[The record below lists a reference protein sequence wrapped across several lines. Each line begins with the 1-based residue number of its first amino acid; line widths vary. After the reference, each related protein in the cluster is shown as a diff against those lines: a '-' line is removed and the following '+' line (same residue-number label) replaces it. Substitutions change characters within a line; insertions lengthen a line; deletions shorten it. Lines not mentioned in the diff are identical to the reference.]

1 MTATT
6 EPEPYQAG
14 ATTRQIHQIH
24 HDDPR
29 LMRLRAILQDMQN
42 RLRWQEAVSLLPASV
57 ALGLAATTLLALM
70 WRINPWAPIPIQ
82 ILLAV
87 GAGLLVPGAAITS
100 TLYALLRPRSLA
112 ATARR
117 ADRLLSLD
125 ERLSTALE
133 DAVRLPANAGASAG
147 PTPQQI
153 ALMHAQLDDA
163 LAHAAS
169 ISPHRDIPVRVRGQ
183 KLAPVGAMLAL
194 LMAVLVVPDQVLA
207 PLTGVVDQ
215 VARQQIA
222 QEQRKIE
229 ALKQALEAQPRAHT
243 DPALKELLEELSR
256 LSTDLSNQRLS
267 REQAM
272 ARLSEAE
279 SSLQKILDPQSTAR
293 REALD
298 QMAQQLAASESQTA
312 REMAQALHRG
322 DYEQAG
328 DILKQAGQDP
338 SAMTP
343 QERRALAEALKQARD
358 SAVALDPELARR
370 LNEAAQPLQTG
381 DAHAV
386 KQALEDA
393 GRYVQDAGRNVAT
406 QEQVARALAQIQQS
420 KANIAGAGQGT
431 QVALA
436 TAVAAGTILTGTPV
450 VISGTIPAGTPVAV
464 GSPVTGQL
472 APTGTPVLPSNG
484 TPALV
489 QGQGQGGSTGSGG
502 SGVGS
507 SSWGTGHTEPVYAPP
522 TTLDASLT
530 PVVVQ
535 GRDNPGGEQSS
546 AATNSG
552 PNVTGR
558 AQVPYEQ
565 VYGEYSERAGRAL
578 DSEYIP
584 QGYKD
589 LVRDYFTDIKP

>member
-1 MTATT
+1 MTATTT
-6 EPEPYQAG
+6 EPEPKQA
-14 ATTRQIHQIH
+14 ATAIGQIHY
-24 HDDPR
+24 DDPR
-29 LMRLRAILQDMQN
+29 LIRLRAILKGMQN
-42 RLRWQEAVSLLPASV
+42 RLRWQEAVSLLPASA

-70 WRINPWAPIPIQ
+70 WRINPWSPIQ

-100 TLYALLRPRSLA
+100 TLYALLRPRSLM

-133 DAVRLPANAGASAG
+133 DAFRLPTTGASASAG
-147 PTPQQI
+147 PTPQQV

-169 ISPHRDIPVRVRGQ
+169 ISPHRDIPVRVEGQ

-194 LMAVLVVPDQVLA
+194 LVAVLVVPDQVLA

-215 VARQQIA
+215 IVRQQIA
-222 QEQRKIE
+222 QEQRRIE
-229 ALKQALEAQPRAHT
+229 AFKQAVEAQPRAQT
-243 DPALKELLEELSR
+243 DPALRELLAELSR
-256 LSTDLSNQRLS
+256 LSTDLSNERLS

-312 REMAQALHRG
+312 REMAQALQRG

-328 DILKQAGQDP
+328 DILKQAGQDT
-338 SAMTP
+338 SGMTP

-370 LNEAAQPLQTG
+370 LNEAAQALQTG
-381 DAHAV
+381 DAHAA

-393 GRYVQDAGRNVAT
+393 GQYVQDTGQNVAT

-420 KANIAGAGQGT
+420 KTNIAGAGQGT
-431 QVALA
+431 QAALA
-436 TAVAAGTILTGTPV
+436 TAVAAGTILPGTPV
-450 VISGTIPAGTPVAV
+450 VISGTIQAGTPVVV
-464 GSPVTGQL
+464 GSPVTGQP
-472 APTGTPVLPSNG
+472 APTGTPVLTSNG
-484 TPALV
+484 TPVLV
-489 QGQGQGGSTGSGG
+489 QGQGQGGSTGNG
-502 SGVGS
+502 SAGS
-507 SSWGTGHTEPVYAPP
+507 NSWGTGHTEPVYAPP
-522 TTLDASLT
+522 TTLNAPLT

-546 AATNSG
+546 TTTNSG